1 MSRDSSHT
9 YIHMHSAHHADLFE
23 DFCRPPSSSNTTAP
37 TGNTNTTNN
46 TTTGDPSMQNLP
58 GSFLPFESINL
69 PPHLQPINPEDEDD
83 VVPDMHAAFGIMR
96 ALGTGEERGLPAEPA
111 WRDLGLGGL
120 VDRTKKKDSLAGGET
135 SGAKREGQKTGLL
148 LMR

>member
-1 MSRDSSHT
+1 
-9 YIHMHSAHHADLFE
+9 
-23 DFCRPPSSSNTTAP
+23 
-37 TGNTNTTNN
+37 
-46 TTTGDPSMQNLP
+46 MQNLP

-96 ALGTGEERGLPAEPA
+96 ALGRGEERGVVAEPA
-111 WRDLGLGGL
+111 WRDLGLGAL
-120 VDRTKKKDSLAGGET
+120 VNGGVKKTGTAT
-135 SGAKREGQKTGLL
+135 VTGAKREGKKTGLL